1 MKEMLWM
8 NLKEMIA
15 MLLAGGEGKRLG
27 VLTRDLA
34 KPAVYFGGK
43 YRIIDFTLS
52 NCAHSGID
60 TVGVLTQYQPLELN
74 RYLGIGSPW
83 GLDRRDGGM
92 TILPPYVKK
101 KGGDWYK
108 GTANAI
114 YQNMGYIERYN
125 PEYVLIISGDHIYKM
140 NYELMLEHHKKCGA
154 DVTIAGI
161 EVDWEEASRFG
172 VMHID
177 DEERITAFE
186 EKPKSPTSNLA
197 SMGVYIFTWSVL
209 QKYLIYDE
217 ATKGS
222 DHDFGKNIIPM
233 MMRDNKRLHTY
244 LFKDYW
250 KDVGT
255 IESLWEANMD
265 LLKEQAPLE
274 LADPAWRIYS
284 VNPNQPAQYIGDS
297 AQIRSALIT
306 EGCMIE
312 GTIEHSILF
321 NGVHV
326 SKDSYIKDSVI
337 MPNVRIGEGSKIYRA
352 IIGEGAVVQDGV
364 VIGSPLGDDI
374 TVVAVDQY
382 ISNEYVLQEGVVH
395 EA

>member
-1 MKEMLWM
+1 MGR
-8 NLKEMIA
+8 KEMIA

-27 VLTRDLA
+27 VLTKDLA

-92 TILPPYVKK
+92 TILPPFMKQ
-101 KGGDWYK
+101 KGGVWYK

-114 YQNMGYIERYN
+114 YQNMSFIEPYN

-140 NYELMLEHHKKCGA
+140 DYELMLQHHKRSGA

-161 EVDWEEASRFG
+161 EVDWKEASRFG

-177 DEERITAFE
+177 DEDRITAFE
-186 EKPKSPTSNLA
+186 EKPKNPTSNIA
-197 SMGVYIFTWSVL
+197 SMGVYIFTWSEL

-217 ATKGS
+217 ASRTS
-222 DHDFGKNIIPM
+222 SHDFGKDLIPA
-233 MMRDNKRLHTY
+233 MMRDGKRLHSY
-244 LFKDYW
+244 PFKGYW

-255 IESLWEANMD
+255 IDSLWEANMD
-265 LLKEQAPLE
+265 LLADEPSLE
-274 LADPAWRIYS
+274 LADSDWRIYS
-284 VNPNQPAQYIGDS
+284 VNPNQPAQHIGAKAEVTAS
-297 AQIRSALIT
+297 MIT
-306 EGCMIE
+306 EGCLIE
-312 GTIEHSILF
+312 GSVYRSVLF
-321 NGVHV
+321 YGVKAEKNTV
-326 SKDSYIKDSVI
+326 ISESVV
-337 MPNVRIGEGSKIYRA
+337 MPNVKIGEGARIYRA
-352 IIGEGAVVQDGV
+352 IIGEGAVIQAGV
-364 VIGSPLGDDI
+364 TIGSPDDDTI
-374 TVVAVDQY
+374 TVIAVDQY
-382 ISNEYVLQEGVVH
+382 VTNDHLLREVEHS
-395 EA
+395 

>member
-1 MKEMLWM
+1 MGR
-8 NLKEMIA
+8 KEMIA

-27 VLTRDLA
+27 VLTKDLA

-92 TILPPYVKK
+92 TILPPFMKQ
-101 KGGDWYK
+101 KGGVWYK

-114 YQNMGYIERYN
+114 YQNMSFIEPYN

-140 NYELMLEHHKKCGA
+140 DYELMLQHHKRSGA

-161 EVDWEEASRFG
+161 EVDWKEASRFG

-177 DEERITAFE
+177 DEDRITAFE
-186 EKPKSPTSNLA
+186 EKPKNPTSNIA
-197 SMGVYIFTWSVL
+197 SMGVYIFTWSEL

-217 ATKGS
+217 ASRTS
-222 DHDFGKNIIPM
+222 SHDFGKDLIPA
-233 MMRDNKRLHTY
+233 MMRDGKRLHSY
-244 LFKDYW
+244 PFKGYW

-265 LLKEQAPLE
+265 LLEDEPPLE
-274 LADPAWRIYS
+274 LADSDWRIYS
-284 VNPNQPAQYIGDS
+284 VSPNQPAQHIGATAEIS
-297 AQIRSALIT
+297 ASLIT

-312 GTIEHSILF
+312 GVVDRSVLF
-321 NGVHV
+321 YGV
-326 SKDSYIKDSVI
+326 KAAKNTMITESVI
-337 MPNVRIGEGSKIYRA
+337 MPNVRIGEGARIYRA
-352 IIGEGAVVQDGV
+352 IIGEGAVIQAGV
-364 VIGSPLGDDI
+364 TIGSPDDSAI
-374 TVVAVDQY
+374 TVIAVDQY
-382 ISNEYVLQEGVVH
+382 VTNEHLLQEVEH
-395 EA
+395 S

>member
-1 MKEMLWM
+1 MGR
-8 NLKEMIA
+8 KEMIA

-27 VLTRDLA
+27 VLTKDLA

-92 TILPPYVKK
+92 TILPPFMKQ
-101 KGGDWYK
+101 KGGVWYK

-114 YQNMGYIERYN
+114 YQNMAFIEPYN

-140 NYELMLEHHKKCGA
+140 DYDLMLQHHKRSGA

-161 EVDWEEASRFG
+161 EVDWKEASRFG

-177 DEERITAFE
+177 DEDRITAFE
-186 EKPKSPTSNLA
+186 EKPKNPTSNIA
-197 SMGVYIFTWSVL
+197 SMGVYIFTWSEL

-217 ATKGS
+217 ASRTS
-222 DHDFGKNIIPM
+222 SHDFGKDLIPA
-233 MMRDNKRLHTY
+233 MMRDGKKLHSY
-244 LFKDYW
+244 PFKGYW

-255 IESLWEANMD
+255 IDSLWEANMD
-265 LLKEQAPLE
+265 LLADEPSLE
-274 LADPAWRIYS
+274 LADSDWRIYS
-284 VNPNQPAQYIGDS
+284 VNPNQPAQHIGAKAEVTAS
-297 AQIRSALIT
+297 MIT
-306 EGCMIE
+306 EGCLIE
-312 GTIEHSILF
+312 GSVDRSVLF
-321 NGVHV
+321 YGVHAA
-326 SKDSYIKDSVI
+326 KDTVISESVV
-337 MPNVRIGEGSKIYRA
+337 MPNVKIGEGARIYRA
-352 IIGEGAVVQDGV
+352 IIGEGAVIQAGV
-364 VIGSPLGDDI
+364 TIGSPADDAI
-374 TVVAVDQY
+374 TVIAVDQY
-382 ISNEYVLQEGVVH
+382 VTNDHLLREVEHS
-395 EA
+395 

>member
-1 MKEMLWM
+1 MSMGR
-8 NLKEMIA
+8 KEMIA

-27 VLTRDLA
+27 VLTKDLA

-92 TILPPYVKK
+92 TILPPFMKQ
-101 KGGDWYK
+101 KGGVWYK

-114 YQNMGYIERYN
+114 YQNMSFIEPYN

-140 NYELMLEHHKKCGA
+140 DYELMLQHHKRSGA

-161 EVDWEEASRFG
+161 EVDWKEASRFG

-177 DEERITAFE
+177 DEDRITAFE
-186 EKPKSPTSNLA
+186 EKPKNPTSNIA
-197 SMGVYIFTWSVL
+197 SMGVYIFTWSEL

-217 ATKGS
+217 AS
-222 DHDFGKNIIPM
+222 RSSSHDFGKDLIPA
-233 MMRDNKRLHTY
+233 MMRDGKRLHSY
-244 LFKDYW
+244 PFKGYW

-265 LLKEQAPLE
+265 LIADEPPLE
-274 LADPAWRIYS
+274 LADPDWRIYS
-284 VNPNQPAQYIGDS
+284 VSPNQPAQHIGATAEVS
-297 AQIRSALIT
+297 ASLIT
-306 EGCMIE
+306 EGCLIE
-312 GTIEHSILF
+312 GKIDRSVLFYGVKAAKDTIITE
-321 NGVHV
+321 
-326 SKDSYIKDSVI
+326 SVI
-337 MPNVRIGEGSKIYRA
+337 MPNVRIGEGARIYRA
-352 IIGEGAVVQDGV
+352 IIGEGAVIQEGV
-364 VIGSPLGDDI
+364 TIGSPDDDAI
-374 TVVAVDQY
+374 TVIAVDQY
-382 ISNEYVLQEGVVH
+382 VTNDHLLQEVEH
-395 EA
+395 S

>member
-1 MKEMLWM
+1 MGR
-8 NLKEMIA
+8 KEMIA

-27 VLTRDLA
+27 VLTKDLA

-92 TILPPYVKK
+92 TILPPYMKQ
-101 KGGDWYK
+101 KGGVWYK

-114 YQNMGYIERYN
+114 YQNMGFIERYN

-140 NYELMLEHHKKCGA
+140 DYELMLQHHKRSGA

-161 EVDWEEASRFG
+161 EVEWKEASRFG

-177 DEERITAFE
+177 DEDRITAFE
-186 EKPKSPTSNLA
+186 EKPKSPTSNIA
-197 SMGVYIFTWSVL
+197 SMGVYIFTWSEL

-217 ATKGS
+217 AS
-222 DHDFGKNIIPM
+222 RSSSHDFGKDLIPAM
-233 MMRDNKRLHTY
+233 MKDGKRLHSY
-244 LFKDYW
+244 PFKGYW

-265 LLKEQAPLE
+265 LLADEPPLE
-274 LADPAWRIYS
+274 LADSSWRIYS
-284 VNPNQPAQYIGDS
+284 VNPNQPAQHIGAKAEVS
-297 AQIRSALIT
+297 ASLIT
-306 EGCMIE
+306 EGCLVE
-312 GTIEHSILF
+312 GVVDRSVLF
-321 NGVHV
+321 YGVKAA
-326 SKDSYIKDSVI
+326 SNSYITESVV
-337 MPNVRIGEGSKIYRA
+337 MPNVRIGEGARIHRA
-352 IIGEGAVVQDGV
+352 IIGEGAVIQAGV
-364 VIGSPLGDDI
+364 IIGSPDDEAI
-374 TVVAVDQY
+374 TVIAVDQY
-382 ISNEYVLQEGVVH
+382 VTNDHLLQEV
-395 EA
+395 EQS

>member
-1 MKEMLWM
+1 MGR
-8 NLKEMIA
+8 KEMIA

-27 VLTRDLA
+27 VLTKDLA

-92 TILPPYVKK
+92 TILPPFMKQ
-101 KGGDWYK
+101 KGGVWYK

-114 YQNMGYIERYN
+114 YQNMSFIEPYN

-140 NYELMLEHHKKCGA
+140 DYDLMLQHHKRSGA

-161 EVDWEEASRFG
+161 EVDWKEASRFG

-177 DEERITAFE
+177 DEDRITAFE
-186 EKPKSPTSNLA
+186 EKPKNPTSNIA
-197 SMGVYIFTWSVL
+197 SMGVYIFTWSEL

-217 ATKGS
+217 AS
-222 DHDFGKNIIPM
+222 RSSSHDFGKDLIPA
-233 MMRDNKRLHTY
+233 MMRDGKRLHSY
-244 LFKDYW
+244 PFKGYW

-265 LLKEQAPLE
+265 LLADEPPLE
-274 LADPAWRIYS
+274 LADADWRIYS
-284 VNPNQPAQYIGDS
+284 VNPNQPAQHIGAS
-297 AQIRSALIT
+297 AQISSSLIT

-312 GTIEHSILF
+312 GVVDRSVLF
-321 NGVHV
+321 YGVKAAKNTV
-326 SKDSYIKDSVI
+326 ITESVV
-337 MPNVRIGEGSKIYRA
+337 MPNVRIGEGARIYRA
-352 IIGEGAVVQDGV
+352 IIGEGAVIQAGV
-364 VIGSPLGDDI
+364 TIGSPDDDAI
-374 TVVAVDQY
+374 TVIAVDQY
-382 ISNEYVLQEGVVH
+382 VTNEHLLQEVEH
-395 EA
+395 S

>member
-1 MKEMLWM
+1 MGR
-8 NLKEMIA
+8 KEMIA

-27 VLTRDLA
+27 VLTKDLA

-92 TILPPYVKK
+92 TILPPYMKQ
-101 KGGDWYK
+101 KGGVWYK

-114 YQNMGYIERYN
+114 YQNMSFIEPYN

-140 NYELMLEHHKKCGA
+140 DYELMLDHHKRSGA

-161 EVDWEEASRFG
+161 EVDWKEASRFG

-177 DEERITAFE
+177 DEDRITAFE
-186 EKPKSPTSNLA
+186 EKPKNPTSNIA
-197 SMGVYIFTWSVL
+197 SMGVYIFTWSEL

-217 ATKGS
+217 ASRTS
-222 DHDFGKNIIPM
+222 NHDFGKDIIPA
-233 MMRDNKRLHTY
+233 MMRDGKRLHSY
-244 LFKDYW
+244 PFKGYW

-265 LLKEQAPLE
+265 LIAEEPPLE
-274 LADPAWRIYS
+274 LADSDWRIYS
-284 VNPNQPAQYIGDS
+284 VSPNQPAQHIGATAEVS
-297 AQIRSALIT
+297 ASLIT
-306 EGCMIE
+306 EGCKIE
-312 GTIEHSILF
+312 GIVDRSVLF
-321 NGVHV
+321 YGVKV
-326 SKDSYIKDSVI
+326 EKNSLISESVI
-337 MPNVRIGEGSKIYRA
+337 MPNVRIGEGARIYRA
-352 IIGEGAVVQDGV
+352 IIGEGAVIEAGV
-364 VIGSPLGDDI
+364 TIGSPDDSAI
-374 TVVAVDQY
+374 TVIAVDQFVT
-382 ISNEYVLQEGVVH
+382 NDHLLQEVEH
-395 EA
+395 S

>member
-1 MKEMLWM
+1 MGR
-8 NLKEMIA
+8 KEMIA

-27 VLTRDLA
+27 VLTKDLA

-92 TILPPYVKK
+92 AILPPYVKQ
-101 KGGDWYK
+101 KGGVWYT

-114 YQNMGYIERYN
+114 YQNMSFIERYN

-140 NYELMLEHHKKCGA
+140 DYELMLDHHKRCGA

-161 EVDWEEASRFG
+161 EVDWSEASRFG
-172 VMHID
+172 LMHVD
-177 DEERITAFE
+177 DEDRITAFE
-186 EKPKSPTSNLA
+186 EKPKTPTSNIA
-197 SMGVYIFTWSVL
+197 SMGVYIFTWSEL

-217 ATKGS
+217 ANRS
-222 DHDFGKNIIPM
+222 SSHDFGKDLIPSM
-233 MMRDNKRLHTY
+233 MKDGKKLFTY
-244 LFKDYW
+244 PFKGYW

-255 IESLWEANMD
+255 IDSLWEANMD
-265 LLKEQAPLE
+265 LLADDPPLT
-274 LADPAWRIYS
+274 LNDSSWRVYS
-284 VNPNQPAQYIGDS
+284 VSPHQPGHHVGVS
-297 AQIRSALIT
+297 AEISASLIT
-306 EGCMIE
+306 EGCMLE
-312 GTIEHSILF
+312 GKVHRSVLF
-321 NGVHV
+321 YGVNAA
-326 SKDSYIKDSVI
+326 KDSSITESVI
-337 MPNVRIGEGSKIYRA
+337 MPNVRIGEGAKIHRA
-352 IIGEGAVVQDGV
+352 IIGEGAVIQAGV
-364 VIGSPLGDDI
+364 TIGSPDDDAI

-382 ISNEYVLQEGVVH
+382 VTNDHLLQEVEH
-395 EA
+395 S

>member
-1 MKEMLWM
+1 MGR
-8 NLKEMIA
+8 KEMIA

-27 VLTRDLA
+27 VLTKDLA

-92 TILPPYVKK
+92 TILPPYMKQR
-101 KGGDWYK
+101 GGVWYK

-114 YQNMGYIERYN
+114 YQNMSFIERYN
-125 PEYVLIISGDHIYKM
+125 PEYVLVISGDHIYKM
-140 NYELMLEHHKKCGA
+140 DYELMLQHHKRCEA

-161 EVDWEEASRFG
+161 AVDWKEASRFG
-172 VMHID
+172 VMHVD
-177 DEERITAFE
+177 DEDRITAFE
-186 EKPKSPTSNLA
+186 EKPKHPTSNIA
-197 SMGVYIFTWSVL
+197 SMGVYIFSWKAL

-217 ATKGS
+217 AS
-222 DHDFGKNIIPM
+222 RSSSHDFGKDVIPA
-233 MMRDNKRLHTY
+233 MMRDGLRLHCY
-244 LFKDYW
+244 SFKGYW

-265 LLKEQAPLE
+265 LI
-274 LADPAWRIYS
+274 ADEPQLCLYDPKWRIYS
-284 VNPNQPAQYIGDS
+284 VSPNMPAQLTTNT
-297 AQIRSALIT
+297 AQVTSSFVT
-306 EGCMIE
+306 EGCILE
-312 GTIEHSILF
+312 GTVDRSVLF
-321 NGVHV
+321 FGVHAERE
-326 SKDSYIKDSVI
+326 SYISESVI
-337 MPNVRIGEGSKIYRA
+337 MPNVRIGEGARIHRA
-352 IIGEGAVVQDGV
+352 IIGEGAVIQAGV
-364 VIGSPLGDDI
+364 TIGDPADDAI

-382 ISNEYVLQEGVVH
+382 VAVDH
-395 EA
+395 ELLEVEPT

>member
-1 MKEMLWM
+1 MGR
-8 NLKEMIA
+8 KEMIA

-27 VLTRDLA
+27 VLTKDLA

-92 TILPPYVKK
+92 TILPPYVKQR
-101 KGGDWYK
+101 GGDWYK

-114 YQNMGYIERYN
+114 YQNMGFIERYN

-140 NYELMLEHHKKCGA
+140 DYDLMLQHHKRCGA

-161 EVDWEEASRFG
+161 QVEWKEASRFG
-172 VMHID
+172 TMHVN
-177 DEERITAFE
+177 DEDRITAFE
-186 EKPKSPTSNLA
+186 EKPKTPTSNIA
-197 SMGVYIFTWSVL
+197 SMGVYIFSWPVL

-217 ATKGS
+217 ANRS
-222 DHDFGKNIIPM
+222 SSHDFGKDVIPS
-233 MMRDNKRLHTY
+233 MMRDGLRLHCY
-244 LFKDYW
+244 PFQGYW

-265 LLKEQAPLE
+265 LLSDQPPLE
-274 LADPAWRIYS
+274 LSDPDWRIYS
-284 VNPNQPAQYIGDS
+284 VSPNRPAQHVAETAEIS
-297 AQIRSALIT
+297 ASLVT
-306 EGCMIE
+306 EGCILE
-312 GTIEHSILF
+312 GSVDRSVLF
-321 NGVHV
+321 YGVHLER
-326 SKDSYIKDSVI
+326 DSYIQESVV
-337 MPNVRIGEGSKIYRA
+337 MPNVRIGKGARIYRA
-352 IIGEGAVVQDGV
+352 IIGEGAVIRDGV
-364 VIGSPLGDDI
+364 TIGSPDEEVI
-374 TVVAVDQY
+374 TIVAVEQY
-382 ISNEYVLQEGVVH
+382 VAQDHLQREVEH
-395 EA
+395 S

>member
-1 MKEMLWM
+1 MGR
-8 NLKEMIA
+8 KEMIA

-27 VLTRDLA
+27 VLTKDLA

-92 TILPPYVKK
+92 TILPPFMKQ
-101 KGGDWYK
+101 KGGVWYK

-114 YQNMGYIERYN
+114 YQNMSFIEPYN

-140 NYELMLEHHKKCGA
+140 DYELMLQHHKRTGA

-161 EVDWEEASRFG
+161 EVDWKEASRFG

-177 DEERITAFE
+177 DEDRITAFE
-186 EKPKSPTSNLA
+186 EKPKNPTSNIA
-197 SMGVYIFTWSVL
+197 SMGVYIFTWSEL

-217 ATKGS
+217 ASRTS
-222 DHDFGKNIIPM
+222 SHDFGKDLIPA
-233 MMRDNKRLHTY
+233 MMRDGKRLHSY
-244 LFKDYW
+244 PFKGYW

-265 LLKEQAPLE
+265 LIAEEPPLE
-274 LADPAWRIYS
+274 LADADWRIYS
-284 VNPNQPAQYIGDS
+284 VSPNQPAQHIGSS
-297 AQIRSALIT
+297 AEVSASLIT

-312 GTIEHSILF
+312 GIVDRSVLFYGVKAAKDTIITE
-321 NGVHV
+321 
-326 SKDSYIKDSVI
+326 SVI
-337 MPNVRIGEGSKIYRA
+337 MPNVRIGEGARIYRA
-352 IIGEGAVVQDGV
+352 IIGEGAVIQAGV
-364 VIGSPLGDDI
+364 TIGSPDDDAI
-374 TVVAVDQY
+374 TVIAVDQY
-382 ISNEYVLQEGVVH
+382 VTNDHLLQEVEH
-395 EA
+395 S

>member
-1 MKEMLWM
+1 MGR
-8 NLKEMIA
+8 KEMIA

-27 VLTRDLA
+27 VLTKDLA

-92 TILPPYVKK
+92 TILPPFMKQ
-101 KGGDWYK
+101 KGGVWYK

-114 YQNMGYIERYN
+114 YQNMSFIEPYN

-140 NYELMLEHHKKCGA
+140 DYDLMLQHHKRSGA

-161 EVDWEEASRFG
+161 EVDWKEASRFG

-177 DEERITAFE
+177 DEDRITAFE
-186 EKPKSPTSNLA
+186 EKPKNPTSNIA
-197 SMGVYIFTWSVL
+197 SMGVYIFTWSEL

-217 ATKGS
+217 ANRS
-222 DHDFGKNIIPM
+222 SSHDFGKDLIPA
-233 MMRDNKRLHTY
+233 MMRDGKRLHSY
-244 LFKDYW
+244 PFKGYW

-265 LLKEQAPLE
+265 LLADEPPLE
-274 LADPAWRIYS
+274 LADADWRIYS
-284 VNPNQPAQYIGDS
+284 VSPNQPAQHIGVS
-297 AQIRSALIT
+297 AQVSSSLIT

-312 GTIEHSILF
+312 GIVDRSVLFYGVKAARNSI
-321 NGVHV
+321 
-326 SKDSYIKDSVI
+326 ITESVV
-337 MPNVRIGEGSKIYRA
+337 MPNVRIGEGARIYRA
-352 IIGEGAVVQDGV
+352 IIGEGAVIQAGV
-364 VIGSPLGDDI
+364 TIGSPDDDAI
-374 TVVAVDQY
+374 TVIAVDQY
-382 ISNEYVLQEGVVH
+382 VTNEHLLQEVEH
-395 EA
+395 S

>member
-1 MKEMLWM
+1 MGR
-8 NLKEMIA
+8 KEMIA

-27 VLTRDLA
+27 VLTKDLA

-92 TILPPYVKK
+92 TILPPFMKQ
-101 KGGDWYK
+101 KGGVWYK

-114 YQNMGYIERYN
+114 YQNMSFIEPYN

-140 NYELMLEHHKKCGA
+140 DYELMLQHHKRSGA

-161 EVDWEEASRFG
+161 EVDWKEASRFG

-177 DEERITAFE
+177 DEDRITAFE
-186 EKPKSPTSNLA
+186 EKPKNPTSNIA
-197 SMGVYIFTWSVL
+197 SMGVYIFTWSEL

-217 ATKGS
+217 ASRTS
-222 DHDFGKNIIPM
+222 SHDFGKDLIPA
-233 MMRDNKRLHTY
+233 MMRDGKRLHSY
-244 LFKDYW
+244 PFKGYW

-265 LLKEQAPLE
+265 LLADEPPLE
-274 LADPAWRIYS
+274 LADDEWRIYS
-284 VNPNQPAQYIGDS
+284 VNPNQPAQHIGAHAEVS
-297 AQIRSALIT
+297 ASLIT
-306 EGCMIE
+306 EGCLIE
-312 GTIEHSILF
+312 GSVDRSVLF
-321 NGVHV
+321 YGVKAG
-326 SKDSYIKDSVI
+326 KDTVISESVV
-337 MPNVRIGEGSKIYRA
+337 MPNVRIGEGARIYRA
-352 IIGEGAVVQDGV
+352 IIGEGAVIQAGV
-364 VIGSPLGDDI
+364 TIGSPDDNAI
-374 TVVAVDQY
+374 TVIAVDQY
-382 ISNEYVLQEGVVH
+382 VTNDHLLQEVEH
-395 EA
+395 S

>member
-1 MKEMLWM
+1 MGR
-8 NLKEMIA
+8 KEMIA

-27 VLTRDLA
+27 VLTKELA

-92 TILPPYVKK
+92 TILPPYMKQ
-101 KGGDWYK
+101 KGGVWYK

-114 YQNMGYIERYN
+114 YQNMAFIERYN
-125 PEYVLIISGDHIYKM
+125 PEYVLVISGDHIYKM
-140 NYELMLEHHKKCGA
+140 DYELMLQHHKRCEA

-161 EVDWEEASRFG
+161 GVDWKEASRFG

-177 DEERITAFE
+177 DEDRITAFE
-186 EKPKSPTSNLA
+186 EKPKHPTSNIA
-197 SMGVYIFTWSVL
+197 SMGVYIFSWKTL

-217 ATKGS
+217 ANLS
-222 DHDFGKNIIPM
+222 SCHDFGKDIIPA
-233 MMRDNKRLHTY
+233 MMRDGLRLHCY
-244 LFKDYW
+244 SFKGYW

-265 LLKEQAPLE
+265 LIADEPE
-274 LADPAWRIYS
+274 LCLYDRHWRIYS
-284 VNPNQPAQYIGDS
+284 VSPNLPAQLTTETAEVAS
-297 AQIRSALIT
+297 SFVT
-306 EGCMIE
+306 EGCFLE
-312 GTIEHSILF
+312 GTVDRSVLF
-321 NGVHV
+321 YGVHAE
-326 SKDSYIKDSVI
+326 KGSYISESVI
-337 MPNVRIGEGSKIYRA
+337 MPNVRIGAGAQIYRA
-352 IIGEGAVVQDGV
+352 IIGEGAVIQAGV
-364 VIGSPLGDDI
+364 TIGDPSDHAI
-374 TVVAVDQY
+374 TVVAVEQY
-382 ISNEYVLQEGVVH
+382 VAADH
-395 EA
+395 ELLEVEPS

>member
-1 MKEMLWM
+1 MGR
-8 NLKEMIA
+8 KEMIA

-27 VLTRDLA
+27 VLTKDLA

-92 TILPPYVKK
+92 TILPPFMKQ
-101 KGGDWYK
+101 KGGVWYK

-114 YQNMGYIERYN
+114 YQNMSFIEPYN

-140 NYELMLEHHKKCGA
+140 DYELMLQHHKRSGA

-161 EVDWEEASRFG
+161 EVDWKEASRFG

-177 DEERITAFE
+177 DEDRITSFE
-186 EKPKSPTSNLA
+186 EKPKNPTSNIA
-197 SMGVYIFTWSVL
+197 SMGVYIFTWSEL

-217 ATKGS
+217 AS
-222 DHDFGKNIIPM
+222 RSSNHDFGKDLIPA
-233 MMRDNKRLHTY
+233 MMRDGKRLHSY
-244 LFKDYW
+244 PFKGYW

-265 LLKEQAPLE
+265 LIADEPPLE
-274 LADPAWRIYS
+274 LADADWRIYS
-284 VNPNQPAQYIGDS
+284 VSPNQPAQHIGSTAEVS
-297 AQIRSALIT
+297 ASLIT

-312 GTIEHSILF
+312 GIVDRSVLF
-321 NGVHV
+321 YGVKAAKNTV
-326 SKDSYIKDSVI
+326 ITESVV
-337 MPNVRIGEGSKIYRA
+337 MPNVRIGEGARIYRA
-352 IIGEGAVVQDGV
+352 IIGEGAVIQAGV
-364 VIGSPLGDDI
+364 TIGSPDDDAI
-374 TVVAVDQY
+374 TVIAVDQY
-382 ISNEYVLQEGVVH
+382 VTNDHLLQEVEH
-395 EA
+395 S

>member
-1 MKEMLWM
+1 MGR
-8 NLKEMIA
+8 KEMIA

-27 VLTRDLA
+27 VLTKDLA

-92 TILPPYVKK
+92 TILPPFMKQ
-101 KGGDWYK
+101 KGGVWYK

-114 YQNMGYIERYN
+114 YQNMSFIEPYN

-140 NYELMLEHHKKCGA
+140 DYDLMLQHHKRSGA

-161 EVDWEEASRFG
+161 EVDWKEASRFG

-177 DEERITAFE
+177 DEDRITAFE
-186 EKPKSPTSNLA
+186 EKPKNPTSNIA
-197 SMGVYIFTWSVL
+197 SMGVYIFTWSEL

-217 ATKGS
+217 AS
-222 DHDFGKNIIPM
+222 RSSSHDFGKDLIPA
-233 MMRDNKRLHTY
+233 MMRDGKRLHSY
-244 LFKDYW
+244 PFKGYW

-265 LLKEQAPLE
+265 LLADEPPLE
-274 LADPAWRIYS
+274 LADADWRIYS
-284 VNPNQPAQYIGDS
+284 VSPNQPAQHIGAG
-297 AQIRSALIT
+297 AQVSSSLIT

-312 GTIEHSILF
+312 GVVDRSVLF
-321 NGVHV
+321 YGVKAAKNTV
-326 SKDSYIKDSVI
+326 ITESVV
-337 MPNVRIGEGSKIYRA
+337 MPNVRIGEGARIYRA
-352 IIGEGAVVQDGV
+352 IIGEGAVIQAGV
-364 VIGSPLGDDI
+364 TIGSPDDDAI
-374 TVVAVDQY
+374 TVIAVDQY
-382 ISNEYVLQEGVVH
+382 VTNEHLLQEVEH
-395 EA
+395 S

>member
-1 MKEMLWM
+1 MGR
-8 NLKEMIA
+8 KEMIA

-27 VLTRDLA
+27 VLTKDLA

-92 TILPPYVKK
+92 AILPPYVKQ
-101 KGGDWYK
+101 KGGVWYT

-114 YQNMGYIERYN
+114 YQNMSFIERYN

-140 NYELMLEHHKKCGA
+140 DYELMLDHHKRCGA

-161 EVDWEEASRFG
+161 EVDWSEASRFG
-172 VMHID
+172 LMHVD
-177 DEERITAFE
+177 DEDRITAFE
-186 EKPKSPTSNLA
+186 EKPKTPTSNIA
-197 SMGVYIFTWSVL
+197 SMGVYIFTWSEL

-217 ATKGS
+217 ANRS
-222 DHDFGKNIIPM
+222 SSHDFGKDLIPS
-233 MMRDNKRLHTY
+233 MMRDGKKMFTY
-244 LFKDYW
+244 PFKGYW

-255 IESLWEANMD
+255 IDSLWEANMD
-265 LLKEQAPLE
+265 LLADEPPLT
-274 LADPAWRIYS
+274 LNDSSWRIYS
-284 VNPNQPAQYIGDS
+284 VSPHQPGHHVGVS
-297 AQIRSALIT
+297 AEISASLIT
-306 EGCMIE
+306 EGCMLE
-312 GTIEHSILF
+312 GEVHRSVLFYGVNAARDSSITE
-321 NGVHV
+321 
-326 SKDSYIKDSVI
+326 SVI
-337 MPNVRIGEGSKIYRA
+337 MPNVRIGEGAKIHRA
-352 IIGEGAVVQDGV
+352 IIGEGAVIQAGV
-364 VIGSPLGDDI
+364 TIGSPDDEAI

-382 ISNEYVLQEGVVH
+382 VSNDHLLQEVEH
-395 EA
+395 S

>member
-1 MKEMLWM
+1 MGR
-8 NLKEMIA
+8 KEMIA

-27 VLTRDLA
+27 VLTKDLA

-92 TILPPYVKK
+92 TILPPYVKQ
-101 KGGDWYK
+101 KGGVWYK

-114 YQNMGYIERYN
+114 YQNMAFIERYN

-140 NYELMLEHHKKCGA
+140 DYDLMLQHHKRSGA

-161 EVDWEEASRFG
+161 EVDWKEASRFG

-177 DEERITAFE
+177 DEDRITAFE
-186 EKPKSPTSNLA
+186 EKPKNPTSNIA
-197 SMGVYIFTWSVL
+197 SMGVYIFTWSEL

-217 ATKGS
+217 ANRS
-222 DHDFGKNIIPM
+222 SNHDFGKDLIPS
-233 MMRDNKRLHTY
+233 MMRDGKRLHSY
-244 LFKDYW
+244 PFKGYW

-265 LLKEQAPLE
+265 LLADEPPLD
-274 LADPAWRIYS
+274 LSDSSWRIYS
-284 VNPNQPAQYIGDS
+284 VNPNRPAQHIGFTAEVS
-297 AQIRSALIT
+297 ASLIT
-306 EGCMIE
+306 EGCMLE
-312 GTIEHSILF
+312 GEVDRSVLF
-321 NGVHV
+321 NGVHAARN
-326 SKDSYIKDSVI
+326 SYITESVV
-337 MPNVRIGEGSKIYRA
+337 MPNVRIGEGARIYRA
-352 IIGEGAVVQDGV
+352 IIGEGAVIQAGV
-364 VIGSPLGDDI
+364 TIGSPDDEAI

-382 ISNEYVLQEGVVH
+382 VTNDHLLQEVEH
-395 EA
+395 S